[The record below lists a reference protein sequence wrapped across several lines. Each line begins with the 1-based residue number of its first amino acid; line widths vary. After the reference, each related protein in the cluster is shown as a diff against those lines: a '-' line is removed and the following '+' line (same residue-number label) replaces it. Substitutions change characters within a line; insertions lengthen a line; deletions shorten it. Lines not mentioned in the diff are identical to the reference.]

1 MKKYIYIIVLLISS
15 LVFGQAQNEIG
26 CTKYLAIS
34 AKTNF
39 ENDLKNNTIT
49 IYLQG
54 GIVSVIKNEDLVF
67 QKKYGI
73 NYHDSGCVASKDFE
87 YYRMY
92 NHHVFA
98 YLSRKFGEDWKK
110 ELNTNAFGIT

>member
-15 LVFGQAQNEIG
+15 LAFGQTRNEIG
-26 CTKYLAIS
+26 CNKYLAMS

-49 IYLQG
+49 LYLQG
-54 GIVSVIKNEDLVF
+54 GIVSVIKKEDQVF
-67 QKKYGI
+67 QEKYGVR
-73 NYHDSGCVASKDFE
+73 YYDSGCVATKDFE
-87 YYRMY
+87 YYEMY

-98 YLSRKFGEDWKK
+98 YLSRKFGDDWKK
-110 ELNTNAFGIT
+110 ELNASTFGIQ